1 MRCSFREMKFLVWLA
16 ATGELSPSQ
25 VIQVMAVQA
34 AAHQSIGRIALY
46 SRMLS
51 MEQVHEIL
59 RYQADHGGL
68 FGSIA
73 CELGLLSGEQI
84 QELLELQRR
93 AIPSLETVLL
103 ELGLIGAGRLERL
116 RLKAV
121 YSPAPDVDEEHLR
134 ERAASERLRGRSA

>member
-16 ATGELSPSQ
+16 ATGELSSDEVVQ
-25 VIQVMAVQA
+25 AMAVQA
-34 AAHQSIGRIALY
+34 AAHQSIGRIALH

-59 RYQADHGGL
+59 HYQADHGGL

-73 CELGLLSGEQI
+73 CELGLLGSGQI

-93 AIPSLETVLL
+93 AIPSLDTILV
-103 ELGLIGAGRLERL
+103 ELGLIEADRLERL

-121 YSPAPDVDEEHLR
+121 YNPTPDVDEEHLR
-134 ERAASERLRGRSA
+134 EHAAAERRRERSA